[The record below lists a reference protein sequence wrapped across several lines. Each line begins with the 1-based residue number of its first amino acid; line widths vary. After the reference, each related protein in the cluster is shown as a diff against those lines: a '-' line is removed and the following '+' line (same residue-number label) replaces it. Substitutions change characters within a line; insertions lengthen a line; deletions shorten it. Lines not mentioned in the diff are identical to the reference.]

1 MPAEALQKQDYM
13 GEWEVVLVD
22 DRSEDKTGE
31 IAADWLNRW
40 DRLRVVRAPDNTAFA
55 CPKKSA
61 LAVGIASAKG
71 EVLLFTDADC
81 RPRPDWARRTAAR
94 FAPDVGL
101 VAGHA
106 HTLEGHS
113 LIQRVLSVE
122 NSAVG
127 ALGAGSFAQGRPLSC
142 TGRNLAYRKS
152 VYDAVGGFAPIGHM
166 LGGDDVYFMRLVAKA
181 GLWKMVWNSGVVVE
195 SLPAP
200 SRWRAIIHQKM
211 RHAAKGGTTGGQRS
225 YWERGVENAL
235 FISACVLHSV
245 RWGWVRRAWRFCGPS
260 GALVGELMHSCY
272 TACERAIYGGG

>member
-1 MPAEALQKQDYM
+1 MSFVELIQGLLVGGGAVYIASIAWLLRGLYRPEVEGDDGVSPSLSIIVAARNEEAVLEGCLEALQKQDYM

-127 ALGAGSFAQGRPLSC
+127 ALGAGVL
-142 TGRNLAYRKS
+142 
-152 VYDAVGGFAPIGHM
+152 H
-166 LGGDDVYFMRLVAKA
+166 
-181 GLWKMVWNSGVVVE
+181 
-195 SLPAP
+195 
-200 SRWRAIIHQKM
+200 
-211 RHAAKGGTTGGQRS
+211 
-225 YWERGVENAL
+225 RGVPFPARDE
-235 FISACVLHSV
+235 IS
-245 RWGWVRRAWRFCGPS
+245 PI
-260 GALVGELMHSCY
+260 
-272 TACERAIYGGG
+272 ERACMMQWAALLP